1 MTPDPISARAARAR
15 VLAARYPAAA
25 GVLTFYAKLAEYQSS
40 LLDSAADTSPDE
52 AALVAM
58 VPPFLDW
65 LSREAPARLAQ
76 SALDLRSAPGDWG
89 GRLASAFTDEGSNV
103 PEDAVAMFVAESIV
117 QPWAEREAKML
128 APQSVPGAQTPAR
141 CPACGCAPVAGV
153 LREEGHGARRT
164 LVCARCATEWSFR
177 RVCCPACGED
187 DFDSLPVYTAD
198 PFEHVRVEA
207 CDRCR
212 RYLKSVDLTRDGLAI
227 PQVDDLASLPLDLW
241 AREQGYVRVHANLL
255 RT

>member
-1 MTPDPISARAARAR
+1 
-15 VLAARYPAAA
+15 
-25 GVLTFYAKLAEYQSS
+25 
-40 LLDSAADTSPDE
+40 
-52 AALVAM
+52 
-58 VPPFLDW
+58 
-65 LSREAPARLAQ
+65 
-76 SALDLRSAPGDWG
+76 
-89 GRLASAFTDEGSNV
+89 
-103 PEDAVAMFVAESIV
+103 
-117 QPWAEREAKML
+117 
-128 APQSVPGAQTPAR
+128 
-141 CPACGCAPVAGV
+141 
-153 LREEGHGARRT
+153 
-164 LVCARCATEWSFR
+164 
-177 RVCCPACGED
+177 VCCPACGED